1 MRAYSRILH
10 AYRWKEVSY
19 DDQSKLKLN
28 LVTNRPVTAR
38 YKQQKPGK
46 RLKYVCTGGSSDSR
60 REFEAWLVGCLVK
73 ELVIEWENSISHVK
87 MTFKGWICASWAKIR
102 LKNANFWP
110 KSVPTDFWV
119 IQNMNFSF
127 FICLFFLF
135 FYGFLPIDFW
145 CGPWASMN
153 RWPTGPAGT
162 APTRFGLPSEG
173 TPLGLGTLLCLSPQW
188 ERAFSI
194 RGQTAESRPTREAIT
209 DDHPTSWP
217 VRVG

>member
-1 MRAYSRILH
+1 MSSQRTC
-10 AYRWKEVSY
+10 YRVGKFNFPRKN
-19 DDQSKLKLN
+19 DLQRLN
-28 LVTNRPVTAR
+28 MCFL
-38 YKQQKPGK
+38 GK
-46 RLKYVCTGGSSDSR
+46 
-60 REFEAWLVGCLVK
+60 
-73 ELVIEWENSISHVK
+73 NS
-87 MTFKGWICASWAKIR
+87 T
-102 LKNANFWP
+102 KNANFGRNQFPLISEWF
-110 KSVPTDFWV
+110 KIWIFL
-119 IQNMNFSF
+119 FYLSF
-127 FICLFFLF
+127 FFI